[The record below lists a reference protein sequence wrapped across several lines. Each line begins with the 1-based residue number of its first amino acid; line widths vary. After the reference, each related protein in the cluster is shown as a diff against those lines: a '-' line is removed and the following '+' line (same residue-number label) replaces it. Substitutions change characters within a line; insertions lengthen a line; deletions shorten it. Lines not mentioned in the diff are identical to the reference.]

1 MFFEKE
7 RFSAHL
13 IAVLHLTWKSGK
25 SKIQPRT
32 FSALA
37 LRLRGRGIFHLSNGQ
52 ELISSEGEV
61 LYLPQGL
68 GYEADYDDNEMLVFH
83 FYEENPSDHAERFP
97 IGATSPVTELFWE
110 GLRSFQSD
118 HPKAKLQA
126 TSLFYRILAELI
138 SDATDSPAIGS
149 NTPFSRALTLM
160 TAEYTDVSLSLAD
173 ICRRA
178 GISESAFRRIF
189 SNRYGK
195 PPIQFLTDLRL
206 REAQRLLLCN
216 TGTVEEIAHACG
228 FWDVKYFSRVVK
240 KHLGASPSQLRG
252 I

>member
-7 RFSAHL
+7 RFSAH
-13 IAVLHLTWKSGK
+13 IIGVLHLTWNAGK
-25 SKIQPRT
+25 SKIQPRA

-37 LRLRGRGIFHLSNGQ
+37 LRLRGRGIFHFSNEQ

-83 FYEENPSDHAERFP
+83 FYEEHPSDRAERFP
-97 IGATSPVTELFWE
+97 LGTASPVTELFWE

-118 HPKAKLQA
+118 LPKARMQA
-126 TSLFYRILAELI
+126 SSLFYCILAELI
-138 SDATDSPAIGS
+138 PATDSPAIG
-149 NTPFSRALTLM
+149 NDTPFSRALTLM
-160 TAEYTDVSLSLAD
+160 TAEYTNADLSLAD
-173 ICRRA
+173 VCRRA
-178 GISESAFRRIF
+178 GISESGFRRF
-189 SNRYGK
+189 FCNRYGK

-216 TGTVEEIAHACG
+216 AGTVEEIAHACG

-240 KHLGASPSQLRG
+240 KHLGASPSRLRG